1 MPARVGHQLGRLRRP
16 VANAPNCP
24 GIWSSKPSLAK
35 RSLSTAGSYK
45 TPKPFNEPNLHYAP
59 CSPER
64 GKLIAALQ
72 ELRPKLPVRVPSIR
86 NGEEIATQS
95 SEADAETYMP
105 SEISSAF
112 ARYTPVTESDV
123 SAAIEHALEAKKT
136 WQDTPF
142 VDRAAIFLR
151 AAELATKKYRFEL
164 TAATM
169 LGQGKNAWQ
178 AEIDAAAELAD
189 FYRFNVSY
197 AEEIYSRQ
205 PTLNA
210 PGQAGRTD
218 WRPLEGFVYAISPFN
233 FTAIGGNLISGPALL
248 GNVVLWKPSPSN
260 IYASY
265 LVYKI
270 LREAG
275 LPANVVQFIGG
286 DAELVT
292 KVALAHPELSAINF
306 TGSSDV
312 FRSLYGSV
320 ADGVREKKYR
330 DFPRLVAE
338 TSGKNFH
345 LIHHSADISNAVK
358 HTIRASF
365 EYAGQ
370 KCSACS
376 RIYIP
381 QSRAEEF
388 FSKIKQELSHVKV
401 GPPEDFEN
409 FTGPVIHQGAFDKIS
424 RVIDAANKDE
434 RLELVVGGKHD
445 SSKGLY
451 IEPTIYSAKNPD
463 HPLFDQEL
471 FGPVLV
477 AYVYPDTEFDSVLTK
492 VDQQGG
498 GFALTGAI
506 FATDTAAIR
515 MAEDR
520 LRYAAGNFYTNCK
533 TTGAVIGQQS
543 FGGARGSGTND
554 KAGSANMLMR
564 FTAPR
569 TLKEEYNTLDDVLY
583 PSNA

>member
-1 MPARVGHQLGRLRRP
+1 MRKVRQGELKL
-16 VANAPNCP
+16 
-24 GIWSSKPSLAK
+24 L
-35 RSLSTAGSYK
+35 
-45 TPKPFNEPNLHYAP
+45 PF
-59 CSPER
+59 
-64 GKLIAALQ
+64 
-72 ELRPKLPVRVPSIR
+72 PKLKGSH
-86 NGEEIATQS
+86 NCS
-95 SEADAETYMP
+95 CFD
-105 SEISSAF
+105 
-112 ARYTPVTESDV
+112 DC
-123 SAAIEHALEAKKT
+123 
-136 WQDTPF
+136 
-142 VDRAAIFLR
+142 
-151 AAELATKKYRFEL
+151 YR
-164 TAATM
+164 
-169 LGQGKNAWQ
+169 
-178 AEIDAAAELAD
+178 
-189 FYRFNVSY
+189 
-197 AEEIYSRQ
+197 
-205 PTLNA
+205 
-210 PGQAGRTD
+210 RTD

-286 DAELVT
+286 DAQMVT
-292 KVALAHPELSAINF
+292 RVALEHRELSAINF

-312 FRSLYGSV
+312 FRQLFGGI
-320 ADGVREKKYR
+320 ADGVRQKKYR

-345 LIHHSADISNAVK
+345 LIHKSADISNAVK

-388 FSKIKQELSHVKV
+388 FTTIRQELSKVKV
-401 GPPEDFEN
+401 GAPEDFES
-409 FTGPVIHQGAFDKIS
+409 FTGPVINNIAFDKITK
-424 RVIDAANKDE
+424 VIDAANKDA
-434 RLELVVGGKHD
+434 RLERVAGGTYD
-445 SSKGLY
+445 SSVGLY
-451 IEPTIYSAKNPD
+451 IDPTIYSAKDVN

-477 AYVYPDTEFDSVLTK
+477 AHVYPDAEFDSILSTI
-492 VDQQGG
+492 DQQGG
-498 GFALTGAI
+498 GFALTGSI
-506 FATDTAAIR
+506 FATDTVAIR
-515 MAEDR
+515 KAEDR

-569 TLKEEYNTLDDVLY
+569 TLKEEYHTLDSVLY